1 MAAVDPPM
9 ISRVARNANFLPIR
23 SPIRPNTS
31 APRGRTAN
39 PTAKVARVF
48 RKAAVGLLPGKNCV
62 EMIAAR
68 LPKM

>member
-1 MAAVDPPM
+1 MMSSV
-9 ISRVARNANFLPIR
+9 IRNAILRPVM
-23 SPIRPNTS
+23 SPIRPNTR

-48 RKAAVGLLPGKNCV
+48 RNAAVGFPPGKNWV
-62 EMIAAR
+62 EMIVAR